1 MKNDDVQLIQRVLD
15 GDDTAFSALV
25 KKHQKSVHA
34 LAWRK
39 TGDFHVAEEITQD
52 TFLKAYQNLSTLK
65 EPQKFAGWLYVIATN
80 YCKMWLRKK
89 GLSTQSLE
97 DTSGAELEKATY
109 SGYVIAENERVA
121 VETQREVVKKL
132 LAKLQESERTVI
144 TLYYLGEMSYE
155 EISEFLGVSVA
166 SIKNRLYRARRRLKK
181 EEPMIREAL
190 ENFQIT
196 PNLTDNIMREIARL
210 KPVAPSSSKPFAPWA
225 IGVSTLA
232 VVLLILGIAN
242 HQSLS
247 RFQKPYSFSAASEM
261 KIELI
266 DAPVVLNLESE
277 PDDRIQLGNAN
288 AQGENN
294 GIDQQANNAAPLDL
308 KTIVTRMKHHH
319 NAVTSVTGDFVLE
332 RHGGPEIEKDEYSLT
347 LKGEKVR
354 IEWKKPRAVNVP
366 LIEYWD
372 GKQQWAVNR
381 PRNLIFTVDIAPNK
395 ESTALEKIQH
405 GFKQVGIEITDDV
418 QIVAS
423 DLPNSFKI
431 SEKDKI
437 YVVLFVEETTLEVYD
452 GNVEYTVGQQIR
464 YNNFDPR
471 YWLTHP
477 KLGSDDSYLSEPLWQ
492 VLEKHESELIGS
504 EVLNGEMTSVIRLN
518 ITRSHGDL
526 KIPDLSIKLWISHNI
541 GFHLVKSENISTAP
555 NGVTYISTRE
565 IDYHEYLP
573 NLWFPKRIENMLVTE
588 ELPEQQ
594 RGANFISKSVLLTK
608 QCQLNTDVSELLRLQ
623 ISTDT
628 SVWDGE
634 VNHFRPVGELE
645 VKPNFQTQRS
655 SSEGLSQ
662 NTGSEQQVNNSTPP
676 DSLRWRLP
684 KGAKAR
690 LGKGRIEEIEY
701 SPDGT
706 LLAVAS
712 SIGTWIHDAATGQEL
727 ELLTGHTARVKCVA
741 FSPDGKM
748 LASGSADNTIR
759 LWDTQARTHLK
770 TLNGHT
776 DTVLS
781 VVFSSDGTSLAS
793 GSTDNTLRL
802 WDAQTGELQKTL
814 KGHTNGILSVVFGP
828 NGKTLASGGEDNTLR
843 LWDAQTGT
851 LQKTLN
857 LIEHTEET
865 TEMAFSPDG
874 RTLASLGSDFGWDT
888 PIRLWDVETGE
899 LQKTLKGQERDVV
912 YDMAFSPDGKT
923 FASAMNNGTVRLWD
937 VQTGERHRILI
948 GHKDIVF
955 SVAFSPDGKTL
966 TSGSRDGTLRLWDAE
981 TGECRNTRTGYTSEV
996 LSVAF
1001 NLNGKTLASAMGN
1014 DTVGLWDAQT
1024 GILHWLLNIQPR
1036 THTIESMTFSPDGKV
1051 LAGGGYG
1058 NVVHLW
1064 HAETGE
1070 RQKTLGGQHKEPIA
1084 SVAFSVDG
1092 TALASASWD
1101 KTVHLWDTQTGEL
1114 RNTLSGHTDW
1124 VNSVAFSPDGTT
1136 LATASNDTTIRL
1148 WDAQTGELRRT
1159 FTGHEDVINS
1169 VAFSPDG
1176 KVLASGS
1183 GNIFARDTSGS
1194 QGKTIRL
1201 WDVETG
1207 TIRRTLPAQNHE
1219 VLCVAFSPDGK
1230 MLAASQ
1236 NKIIQLW
1243 DVQTHTVRRTFKGH
1257 TGWVPSVAFSP
1268 DGGTLVSGSQDG
1280 TLLLWEIT
1288 PDATD

>member
-1 MKNDDVQLIQRVLD
+1 MKNDDAKLIQRVLD

-65 EPQKFAGWLYVIATN
+65 EPQKFAGWLYVIAAN
-80 YCKMWLRKK
+80 FCKMWMRKK
-89 GLSTQSLE
+89 RLSTQSLE
-97 DTSGAELEKATY
+97 GTSSAELEKTTY

-196 PNLTDNIMREIARL
+196 PNLTENIMREIARF

-277 PDDRIQLGNAN
+277 PDDRIQPGNAN

-294 GIDQQANNAAPLDL
+294 GIDQQANNAAQLDL
-308 KTIVTRMKHHH
+308 KTIVTKMKDHH

-372 GKQQWAVNR
+372 GEQQWEIYR
-381 PRNLIFTVDIAPNK
+381 PNNLLFGVEVAPDK
-395 ESTALEKIQH
+395 ESTAIEKVQQ
-405 GFKQVGIEITDDV
+405 GFERVGIKIADDAR
-418 QIVAS
+418 IVPGEFS
-423 DLPNSFKI
+423 DSFRVI
-431 SEKDKI
+431 AEDKT
-437 YVVLFVEETTLEVYD
+437 YFARLAEETKLEVYD
-452 GNVEYTVGQQIR
+452 GNVGYAVRPGII
-464 YNNFDPR
+464 YNDLDPR
-471 YWLTHP
+471 FWLTFP
-477 KLGSDDSYLSEPLWQ
+477 SNASDDSYLSEPLWHL
-492 VLEKHESELIGS
+492 LEKHESELIGS
-504 EVLNGEMTSVIRLN
+504 EMLNGEMTSVIRVN
-518 ITRSHGDL
+518 IRPSRTNGSL
-526 KIPDLSIKLWISHNI
+526 KLWISHNI
-541 GFHLVKSENISTAP
+541 GFRPVKLESRHTHE
-555 NGVTYISTRE
+555 GVTYISTRT
-565 IDYHEYLP
+565 IDYHEYLT
-573 NLWFPKRIENMLVTE
+573 NVWFPKRIESSQTVPEKL
-588 ELPEQQ
+588 LEQQ
-594 RGANFISKSVLLTK
+594 GLKNPILNVLLTK
-608 QCQLNTDVSELLRLQ
+608 ACRLNTAVSESFRLD
-623 ISTDT
+623 ISLDT
-628 SVWDGE
+628 PVYDFR
-634 VNHFRPVGELE
+634 VNHHRTVGDLE
-645 VKPNFQTQRS
+645 SKPDI
-655 SSEGLSQ
+655 ESQ
-662 NTGSEQQVNNSTPP
+662 PSNTDMPSKNSGSEKEINNPAPP
-676 DSLRWRLP
+676 DSLRWHLP
-684 KGAKAR
+684 EGAKAR
-690 LGKGRIEEIEY
+690 FGKGRIDEIEY
-701 SPDGT
+701 APDGT

-741 FSPDGKM
+741 FRPDGKM
-748 LASGSADNTIR
+748 LASGGTDRIIR
-759 LWDTQARTHLK
+759 LWDTQTGILRQSLT
-770 TLNGHT
+770 GHT
-776 DTVLS
+776 GSVSS
-781 VVFSSDGTSLAS
+781 VVFSADGTSLAS

-802 WDAQTGELQKTL
+802 WDVQTGELQKTL

-843 LWDAQTGT
+843 LWDVETGT

-857 LIEHTEET
+857 LIDHTEET

-937 VQTGERHRILI
+937 VQTGERHRILT

-955 SVAFSPDGKTL
+955 SVAFSPDGRTL
-966 TSGSRDGTLRLWDAE
+966 TSGSHDGTLRFWDRE
-981 TGECRNTRTGYTSEV
+981 TGELRNTYTGYTSEV

-1024 GILHWLLNIQPR
+1024 GMLRRMLNIHPR
-1036 THTIESMTFSPDGKV
+1036 THTIKSVTFSPDGKM

-1058 NVVHLW
+1058 SVVHLW

-1070 RQKTLGGQHKEPIA
+1070 HQNTLGGQHKEPVA

-1101 KTVHLWDTQTGEL
+1101 KTVQLWDTQTGEL

-1136 LATASNDTTIRL
+1136 LASASNDMTIRL

-1159 FTGHEDVINS
+1159 FTGHKDVINS

-1183 GNIFARDTSGS
+1183 GNIFARDASGN
-1194 QGKTIRL
+1194 QDKTIRL

-1207 TIRRTLPAQNHE
+1207 TIRRTLPAQKNE
-1219 VLCVAFSPDGK
+1219 ILCVAFSPDGK
-1230 MLAASQ
+1230 VLAASQ
-1236 NKIIQLW
+1236 DKIIHLW
-1243 DVQTHTVRRTFKGH
+1243 DIETYTVRRTLKGH
-1257 TGWVPSVAFSP
+1257 TDWVRSVAFSP
-1268 DGGTLVSGSQDG
+1268 DGRTLVSGSQDG
-1280 TLLLWEIT
+1280 TLLLWELT
-1288 PDATD
+1288 PDTTD